1 MSNIR
6 EVARLAGVS
15 VATVSR
21 AISNPEKVSPAV
33 CKSTSSHRRRGLQTQ
48 FTGAQLPGGALL
60 LCCSA
65 AAGYHQSLFAQV
77 IQSLEDRA
85 QQKATPCCSVIH
97 AVPTSVKTITSAA

>member
-48 FTGAQLPGGALL
+48 FTGAQLPGARSYCVVVLL
-60 LCCSA
+60 PDINPF
-65 AAGYHQSLFAQV
+65 FAQV

-85 QQKATPCCSVIH
+85 QQKATPCLLGDTQFPQ
-97 AVPTSVKTITSAA
+97 A